1 MSRTYH
7 GGNSAA
13 NRAISGRQRGEAEY
27 GAVASVESSKLHPA
41 LPVLQ
46 TIGPSMTKGKIIEVV
61 EQAMKKLGG

>member
-27 GAVASVESSKLHPA
+27 GAIEPVVSTKIHPA

-46 TIGPSMTKGKIIEVV
+46 SIGPSMTKGKIIEVV